1 MNVAI
6 RSVICALVMVML
18 SSCAGVRRETRLI
31 HDEWP
36 KDQYYVSHEYKISA
50 LPRINLRT
58 WCSDES
64 SAFIGPLIIIPL
76 PVIPNPF
83 WPFEYMKYKK
93 QPANFFLTI
102 EAPPK
107 TLNWDNVKFEVRLNG
122 NILTVSKSWDDS
134 TVWKDQRRYTYTSG
148 LTCGAIEGS
157 EILVSISGLPET
169 IETKLLYTYRW
180 RIYAEGP

>member
-1 MNVAI
+1 
-6 RSVICALVMVML
+6 
-18 SSCAGVRRETRLI
+18 
-31 HDEWP
+31 
-36 KDQYYVSHEYKISA
+36 
-50 LPRINLRT
+50 
-58 WCSDES
+58 
-64 SAFIGPLIIIPL
+64 
-76 PVIPNPF
+76 
-83 WPFEYMKYKK
+83 MKYKK